1 MLVLAT
7 SFLRRS
13 RGSKRNQPS
22 GVDAM
27 QRKQEP
33 ETPHQDPFWAADL
46 ADIER
51 SVLSGK
57 DVLDLPVKTD
67 DKVPPQG
74 NALLRRVAHL
84 GSYGK

>member
-1 MLVLAT
+1 MGRKRKSDT
-7 SFLRRS
+7 PPQDSFW
-13 RGSKRNQPS
+13 
-22 GVDAM
+22 
-27 QRKQEP
+27 E
-33 ETPHQDPFWAADL
+33 ADL
-46 ADIER
+46 AEIER
-51 SVLSGK
+51 SVLNGK

>member
-1 MLVLAT
+1 MG
-7 SFLRRS
+7 R
-13 RGSKRNQPS
+13 KR
-22 GVDAM
+22 
-27 QRKQEP
+27 KP
-33 ETPHQDPFWAADL
+33 ETPRHDSFWETDL

-51 SVLSGK
+51 AVLDGK
-57 DVLDLPVKTD
+57 DILDLPVKAD